1 MSNIMY
7 LQKSQCCMGIEL
19 PRLYTC
25 GESCKPQMSY
35 QRDKLIVAEMKK
47 KLQRIETLFKED
59 GNQIQVNAEQ
69 LAVNAQRIIE
79 TKAIAQSVSDGVSE
93 VVGLGCGRGVRR
105 FISMKPE
112 GGIVIPGVVNFHFE
126 AKSLFRK
133 FSLRMSHMLLP
144 GYRQKFAGY
153 CVNIVPC
160 HTDPTSFCINII
172 ASPFSKYLCDIKIEI
187 VHPCKAPVTAS
198 DSAVRDKNFF
208 FSIEDTIYDDTLF
221 VNFIMD
227 II

>member
-1 MSNIMY
+1 MYNITYM
-7 LQKSQCCMGIEL
+7 QKSQCCMGIEL

-25 GESCKPQMSY
+25 GESYKPQMSY
-35 QRDKLIVAEMKK
+35 KLNVAEMKK

-59 GNQIQVNAEQ
+59 GNQIQVNDEQ

-112 GGIVIPGVVNFHFE
+112 GGIPGVVNFNFE

-144 GYRQKFAGY
+144 AAGYRQKFAGY

-172 ASPFSKYLCDIKIEI
+172 ASPFAKYLCDVKIEI

-221 VNFIMD
+221 VKFI
-227 II
+227 INIVS